1 MITLETATKLKELGF
16 PQDTLLHYENTDNGW
31 AIILND
37 LNFPVEGSI
46 AAPSFEEVWRQLPF
60 HKAFVKLNKTMAI
73 ANNVA
78 AIMECSFSLML
89 CSLNDSDY
97 FVHGYTMCR
106 VCNEIYTLVIAS
118 ATPVTLAI
126 M

>member
-60 HKAFVKLNKTMAI
+60 HKAFVKLNKTMVALHYDYLSI
-73 ANNVA
+73 REIINDGNVV
-78 AIMECSFSLML
+78 ESLAL
-89 CSLNDSDY
+89 LWIRDLN
-97 FVHGYTMCR
+97 
-106 VCNEIYTLVIAS
+106 
-118 ATPVTLAI
+118 VTEYDKRTTTK
-126 M
+126 